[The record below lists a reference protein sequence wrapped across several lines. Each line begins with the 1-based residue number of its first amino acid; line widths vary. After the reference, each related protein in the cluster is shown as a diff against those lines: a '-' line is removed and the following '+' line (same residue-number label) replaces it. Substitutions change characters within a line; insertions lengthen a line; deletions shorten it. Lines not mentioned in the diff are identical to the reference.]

1 MDVTRR
7 HDGER
12 KRSQESH
19 DTSTQFGAVG
29 RREKKGWVAALLT
42 TVQFKEVQQGCWE
55 PQVSQEYACL
65 CPACAQHGRVTTQG
79 DFRGWCSLQ
88 LQGAPSWPPHP
99 PISTKFLPYP
109 YRAMILR
116 FQYRRSPYKA
126 ERSKYSTPKCSGMG
140 RIFLLSLFIFY
151 NVQHKMPGLHF

>member
-1 MDVTRR
+1 M
-7 HDGER
+7 
-12 KRSQESH
+12 
-19 DTSTQFGAVG
+19 G

-65 CPACAQHGRVTTQG
+65 CPACAQHGRVTNAGWTSAAG
-79 DFRGWCSLQ
+79 AHCSCKEHLRGRHI
-88 LQGAPSWPPHP
+88 HP
-99 PISTKFLPYP
+99 FQQNSCHYP

-116 FQYRRSPYKA
+116 FQYQGPPYKA
-126 ERSKYSTPKCSGMG
+126 ERSKYSTPKCSGMR